1 MEFLNSNEF
10 QLIKR
15 DTRELQKILFTEND
29 VNDWA
34 KIIIL
39 YNIYLVYNQ
48 IMLAYS
54 LFDILINDKSSFEKQ
69 FTKIYAFFFL
79 LCSIKTSYLY
89 FIYNLSKT
97 DYDLS
102 MKMHNNL
109 KNFF

>member
-1 MEFLNSNEF
+1 MEFLNSDEF

-39 YNIYLVYNQ
+39 YNMYLVYNQ
-48 IMLAYS
+48 IILAYS
-54 LFDILINDKSSFEKQ
+54 LFNILVNDKSAFEKQ

>member
-1 MEFLNSNEF
+1 MEFLNSDEF

-39 YNIYLVYNQ
+39 YNMYLVYNQ
-48 IMLAYS
+48 IILAYS
-54 LFDILINDKSSFEKQ
+54 LFDFLINDKSSFEKQ

>member
-1 MEFLNSNEF
+1 MEFLNSDQF

-29 VNDWA
+29 INDWA

-39 YNIYLVYNQ
+39 YNMYLVYNQ
-48 IMLAYS
+48 IILAYS
-54 LFDILINDKSSFEKQ
+54 LFDFLINDKSSFEKQ